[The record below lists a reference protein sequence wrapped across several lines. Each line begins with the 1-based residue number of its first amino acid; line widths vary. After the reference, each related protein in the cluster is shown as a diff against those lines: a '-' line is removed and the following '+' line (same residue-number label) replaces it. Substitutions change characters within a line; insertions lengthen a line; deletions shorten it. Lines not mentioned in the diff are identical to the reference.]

1 MRESDG
7 VPGDG
12 LGRFVARLD
21 RLLAPIERAFN
32 LIAALFI
39 FGLML
44 IGVAQVLGRKLLNM
58 PVFGYI
64 DLIEIS
70 MAVFAFLGIAW
81 CERLGGHVRMDLFLA
96 RTRGRFRWFAE
107 IVGTLVAM
115 FVIAVLAYYGFE
127 HFLRAY
133 EFGDSTIDAE
143 YPIWPSKLVVPVSFG
158 LLWLR
163 LLVHLLGYLRLFAR
177 PRAQPVAVPM
187 IAGMDEIVRHE
198 IKEVVGEE
206 APPAGGSG
214 HA

>member
-1 MRESDG
+1 MRDG
-7 VPGDG
+7 NGTPGDG
-12 LGRFVARLD
+12 FGRFVARLD
-21 RLLAPIERAFN
+21 RLLAPVERAFN

-44 IGVAQVLGRKLLNM
+44 IGVAQVLGRKILNM

-70 MAVFAFLGIAW
+70 MAAFAFLGIAW

-96 RTRGRFRWFAE
+96 RIHGRFRWFAE
-107 IVGTLVAM
+107 IFGTLVAM
-115 FVIAVLAYYGFE
+115 FLIAVLVYYGFT

-163 LLVHLLGYLRLFAR
+163 LLVHFLGYLRLFLR
-177 PRAQPVAVPM
+177 PEAQPVAVPM
-187 IAGMDEIVRHE
+187 IAGMEEIVRQE

-206 APPAGGSG
+206 EARVERTD

>member
-1 MRESDG
+1 MPQGDAG
-7 VPGDG
+7 PGDG

-21 RLLAPIERAFN
+21 RWLVPVERAFN

-44 IGVAQVLGRKLLNM
+44 IGVAQVLGRKILNM

-70 MAVFAFLGIAW
+70 MAAFAFLGIAW
-81 CERLGGHVRMDLFLA
+81 CERLGGHVRMDLLLA
-96 RTRGRFRWFAE
+96 RTRGRLRWAAE
-107 IVGTLVAM
+107 IFGTLVAM
-115 FVIAVLAYYGFE
+115 FVVAVLAYYGFE

-143 YPIWPSKLVVPVSFG
+143 YPIWPSKLVVPLSFG

-163 LLVHLLGYLRLFAR
+163 LLVHLLGYARLLAK
-177 PRAQPVAVPM
+177 PAAEPVAVPT
-187 IAGMDEIVRHE
+187 IAKMDEIVRHE
-198 IKEVVGEE
+198 IKDVVGEDV
-206 APPAGGSG
+206 PTAGG
-214 HA
+214 ADRA

>member
-1 MRESDG
+1 MREHDG
-7 VPGDG
+7 VPGDAF
-12 LGRFVARLD
+12 GRFVARLD

-163 LLVHLLGYLRLFAR
+163 LMIHLLGYLRLFVKPEAE
-177 PRAQPVAVPM
+177 PVAVPV
-187 IAGMDEIVRHE
+187 IAGMDEVVHHE

-206 APPAGGSG
+206 KAAAGG
-214 HA
+214 AADA